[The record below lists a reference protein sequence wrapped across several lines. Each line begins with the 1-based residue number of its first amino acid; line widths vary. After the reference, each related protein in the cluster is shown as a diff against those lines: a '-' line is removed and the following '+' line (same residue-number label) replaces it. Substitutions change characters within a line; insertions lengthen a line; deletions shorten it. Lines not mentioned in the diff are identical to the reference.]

1 MSDGLGHWL
10 MAEAPGSRRQAIL
23 GSVYRGVLA
32 VLSNPTSVV
41 GLVIASA
48 DTCANIA
55 SGEGSLWLSIAQ
67 IIWTPIMIATTTAV
81 TVWVGKKL
89 N

>member
-32 VLSNPTSVV
+32 VLSNPTAVV
-41 GLVIASA
+41 GLVIVALLILMA
-48 DTCANIA
+48 IFARRRA
-55 SGEGSLWLSIAQ
+55 PAPQ
-67 IIWTPIMIATTTAV
+67 VA
-81 TVWVGKKL
+81 
-89 N
+89 